1 MANRLDTYA
10 LLTVDE
16 GRDALDLGD
25 NHDQDDSVILYIN
38 GITELIERYCG
49 REFLTRTY
57 TTETFDGD
65 GTNRYL
71 VKDGTGITSVTTV
84 VYNEDGDTVPAGSIL
99 YNPVGEIYL
108 DDGYSF
114 ESGFQNC
121 SVTYVAGEA
130 AVPPSIKIAA
140 LIILASWWKM
150 RDKHTERIFTMSRE
164 GQVISYKMG
173 SEDMPP
179 EAQRILDD
187 WQRPRVG

>member
-65 GTNRYL
+65 GTNKYL
-71 VKDGTGITSVTTV
+71 VKQGTGITSITTV
-84 VYNEDGDTVPAGSIL
+84 VYNEDGDTVPAASIL
-99 YNPVGEIYL
+99 FNPVGEIYL

-114 ESGFQNC
+114 ESGYQNC

-130 AVPPSIKIAA
+130 AVPDSIRIAA
-140 LIILASWWKM
+140 LMVLSHLWKM
-150 RDKHTERIFTMSRE
+150 RDKHTERISAMTRE
-164 GQVISYKMG
+164 GQTVTFKY
-173 SEDMPP
+173 EDMPI
-179 EAQRILDD
+179 EAKRILDD